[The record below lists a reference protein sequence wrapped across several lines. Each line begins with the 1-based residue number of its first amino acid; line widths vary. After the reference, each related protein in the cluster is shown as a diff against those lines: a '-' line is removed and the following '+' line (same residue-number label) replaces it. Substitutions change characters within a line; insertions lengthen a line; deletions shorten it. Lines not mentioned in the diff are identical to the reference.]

1 MSEGKWMIMGIKDF
15 FSYRTE
21 TGENHQQNELKTRYY
36 KTNKTKAMKQIKEL
50 LEAEPHIKLL
60 DYSEDHGEITAEYIK
75 PKKAFLVISVI
86 TVFPFRTAIDLTI
99 TTKTLLLPMDGGF
112 SKRAVLSM
120 YKKLDKHLEFV
131 GVGLSE

>member
-1 MSEGKWMIMGIKDF
+1 MGIKDF

-21 TGENHQQNELKTRYY
+21 TREKHQQEELKTRYY
-36 KTNKTKAMKQIKEL
+36 KTNKARAMKQIKEL
-50 LEAEPHIKLL
+50 LEAEPHIRLL
-60 DYSEDHGEITAEYIK
+60 HFSEEHGEITAEYIK

-99 TTKTLLLPMDGGF
+99 TTKRLLLPMDGGF
-112 SKRAVLSM
+112 SKKAVLAL
-120 YKKLDKHLEFV
+120 YRKLDKQLEFV